1 MLPRTCWPSN
11 IRLGWKWLTVTNTP
25 VCNTEVLFIAAKFK
39 SARKEKNFFRLQE
52 LKFSLKAPRHL
63 PHWHSGQWHSAC
75 QYKCAVE
82 CCNLNITLNV
92 IIMSVI
98 MLRVLVLI
106 FMLTVM
112 MLTVVVLKVVILSV
126 LCSLEWCWLW

>member
-1 MLPRTCWPSN
+1 MLPRTCWPST

-25 VCNTEVLFIAAKFK
+25 VCNTAVLFMGTKFK
-39 SARKEKNFFRLQE
+39 SARKEKKTFFRLQE
-52 LKFSLKAPRHL
+52 LNFSLKAPRHL
-63 PHWHSGQWHSAC
+63 PQWHSGQWHSAC

-82 CCNLNITLNV
+82 CCNFNITLNV

-106 FMLTVM
+106 FMLSVV
-112 MLTVVVLKVVILSV
+112 MLTVVVPKVVILSV
-126 LCSLEWCWLW
+126 LCSL